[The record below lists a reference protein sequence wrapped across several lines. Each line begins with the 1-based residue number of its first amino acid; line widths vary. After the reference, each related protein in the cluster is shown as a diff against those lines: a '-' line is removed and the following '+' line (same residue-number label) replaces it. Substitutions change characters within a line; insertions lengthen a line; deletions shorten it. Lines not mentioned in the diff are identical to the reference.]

1 MSDFVTI
8 KYFNKE
14 NFQKIGSN
22 WIRQAKSENLS
33 GFIVSNIQ
41 SEMPNLGFDLISL
54 NDNYTDFDI
63 FYNMIPKLNKKSCLF
78 LKTED
83 LPIIPESNADC
94 ICGSLDVSLDDL
106 VFPVENLFKR
116 ADAIKSIQTNIIEK
130 YGTLL
135 SGNYVYGT
143 YDFWKTYT
151 GFQSL
156 LIENKYLDRIHNY
169 HDLMLNLFIANISQN
184 ILIR

>member
-63 FYNMIPKLNKKSCLF
+63 FYNIKK
-78 LKTED
+78 
-83 LPIIPESNADC
+83 
-94 ICGSLDVSLDDL
+94 
-106 VFPVENLFKR
+106 
-116 ADAIKSIQTNIIEK
+116 QQ
-130 YGTLL
+130 
-135 SGNYVYGT
+135 
-143 YDFWKTYT
+143 WKTY
-151 GFQSL
+151 
-156 LIENKYLDRIHNY
+156 
-169 HDLMLNLFIANISQN
+169 IS
-184 ILIR
+184 